1 MKEGRMKIGLR
12 VILLAAAVVCFVLA
26 IMSTTHAFDYLAA
39 GLALTTGAVLVR
51 DLGMDKMMPTM
62 GHRH

>member
-1 MKEGRMKIGLR
+1 MKIGLR

-26 IMSTTHAFDYLAA
+26 IMSSTHAFDWLAG
-39 GLALTTGAVLVR
+39 GLALTTAAVLVR
-51 DLGMDKMMPTM
+51 DLGMDKMMPM